1 RIDGIVGRKLPVLAV
16 PGNHDLARP
25 TGMDALRYAG
35 LKHHDEDP
43 VVQRGLWLEKRAAG
57 EAGWLDPLF
66 AEYRAWCERTLKP
79 RALRAGLKLIES
91 ERAPGDFRV
100 VVEKKGLR
108 LGVVGLNTAWG
119 QVGDGDFLG
128 KLPLATEQFDAL
140 FSDELPAR
148 DWFAGLSASILMTH
162 HPRSWLSTKGRE
174 NLEQRIYCVEGSFD
188 MAIFGHMHAAE
199 SLAEARGGTQ
209 ARLWVQAPSLF
220 GLEHYGEE
228 KKVSRSFGYGWGR
241 ISEDGEIRSWPYVHG
256 YPGGSLAL
264 VEDHNNFRWVHD
276 GLRGVILR

>member
-1 RIDGIVGRKLPVLAV
+1 MHGAFERHLHEMVGRLGGPDLILISGDLAFSGKAEEYEGIDRLLKRIDGIVGRKLPVLAV

-162 HPRSWLSTKGRE
+162 HPRSWL
-174 NLEQRIYCVEGSFD
+174 
-188 MAIFGHMHAAE
+188 
-199 SLAEARGGTQ
+199 
-209 ARLWVQAPSLF
+209 
-220 GLEHYGEE
+220 
-228 KKVSRSFGYGWGR
+228 
-241 ISEDGEIRSWPYVHG
+241 
-256 YPGGSLAL
+256 
-264 VEDHNNFRWVHD
+264 
-276 GLRGVILR
+276 